1 METLA
6 RVLLRGAIVLGSKE
20 IGHLDGEACFV
31 IQGLSDENA
40 DPEGLKM
47 GASSDLVL
55 PAVWQFV
62 C

>member
-1 METLA
+1 M
-6 RVLLRGAIVLGSKE
+6 LLRGAIVLGSKE

-55 PAVWQFV
+55 PVVWQFV